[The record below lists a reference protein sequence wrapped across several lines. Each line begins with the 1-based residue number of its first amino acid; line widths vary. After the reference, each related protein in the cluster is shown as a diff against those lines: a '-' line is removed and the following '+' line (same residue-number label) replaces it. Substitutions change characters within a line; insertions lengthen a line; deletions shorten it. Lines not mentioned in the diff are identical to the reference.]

1 MTRLTVSE
9 DPGEEFTVR
18 GHNVVTD
25 QDDNE
30 IVFYD
35 DVTKVQVL
43 PEQENFAIQVMTA
56 AFVLEM
62 DFEDADKVLEA
73 LGWFETKRVLEV
85 DFSERSSVRITP
97 SDPETR
103 AATGEASG
111 GQSHT
116 TNSPQ
121 GPSLVTFQSRGG
133 LEISPDDLRTT
144 SDAAS
149 LPITLNPAKTLPS
162 WPSIWS
168 PATPGLT

>member
-1 MTRLTVSE
+1 MTRLTVTE

-25 QDDNE
+25 QEDNK

-35 DVTKVQVL
+35 DVTKVQVV
-43 PEQENFAIQVMTA
+43 PERENFAIQVMTA
-56 AFVLEM
+56 DFVLEM
-62 DFEDADKVLEA
+62 DFKDADKVLEA
-73 LGWFETKRVLEV
+73 LDLFETKRVLEV
-85 DFSERSSVRITP
+85 DFNMGSSVRITP
-97 SDPETR
+97 SDRELIH

-111 GQSHT
+111 GQSSA

-121 GPSLVTFQSRGG
+121 GPSVATFQSHGG
-133 LEISPDDLRTT
+133 LEISPDGLGTT

-149 LPITLNPAKTLPS
+149 LPITLNPTKTLPS

-168 PATPGLT
+168 PATPD